1 MRKIILLIALFIS
14 VVSCNNN
21 TSKNT
26 VKILPDSAGPV
37 NKIAIVVDNELW
49 NNTVGET
56 IRNIM
61 AQPIDGLPQ
70 EEPIFSLNQIPTQVF
85 TGFAKQ
91 GRSILKVEY
100 GEPNFKIE
108 RNTHARPQKIVTV
121 SGKNIEEIK
130 AQITKNADNIIQA
143 LKTEEIRHKQ
153 KQMSKSLSRTKNVQE
168 SLGIKVKFP
177 SYYRVTKTAATPEDK
192 FNWIKRDIPTGYTN
206 VLFYELPLNAI
217 KKNDSLVSQIIKT
230 RDSIGKKFIPGPV
243 DGSFLG
249 TEMAYAPHVFETI
262 IDNKPTIEV
271 KGLWDVKDQFM
282 SGPFIMYLIED
293 RVNNRYVVAEGFAFA
308 PSVSKRNYVFEL
320 ESIIK
325 SIRIN

>member
-1 MRKIILLIALFIS
+1 MRKFILAVAIMATTF
-14 VVSCNNN
+14 SCNNN
-21 TSKNT
+21 GGKPI
-26 VKILPDSAGPV
+26 KILPDSAGPF

-49 NNTVGET
+49 KNTVGET
-56 IRNIM
+56 IRSVM
-61 AQPIDGLPQ
+61 TQPIDGLPQ
-70 EEPIFSLNQIPTQVF
+70 PEPMFSLNQIPTQVF

-91 GRSILKVEY
+91 SRSILKVEQ
-100 GEPNFKIE
+100 GEADFKIE
-108 RNTHARPQKIVTV
+108 RDVHARPQKIVTV
-121 SGKNIEEIK
+121 SGKDIAEIK
-130 AQITKNADNIIQA
+130 AQITKNADSIIEA
-143 LKTEEIRHKQ
+143 LKAEEIRHKQ
-153 KQMSKSLSRTKNVQE
+153 KQMSKSLSRTKDIQE

-177 SYYRVTKTAATPEDK
+177 SYYRVAKTVAKPEDK
-192 FNWIKRDIPTGYTN
+192 FYWIKRDIPTGYTN

-230 RDSIGKKFIPGPV
+230 RDSIGKKYIPGPV
-243 DGSFLG
+243 DGSYLA
-249 TEMAYAPHVFETI
+249 TEMAYAPHVYETI

-293 RVNNRYVVAEGFAFA
+293 KVNNRYIVVEGFAFA

>member
-1 MRKIILLIALFIS
+1 MRKFILL
-14 VVSCNNN
+14 VSIVTTIFSCGNDGKVN
-21 TSKNT
+21 

-49 NNTVGET
+49 QNTVGET
-56 IRNIM
+56 IRELM
-61 AQPIDGLPQ
+61 AQSIDGLPQ
-70 EEPIFSLNQIPTQVF
+70 PEPMFSLSQIPTQVF

-91 GRSILKVEY
+91 NRSVLKVEQ
-100 GEPNFKIE
+100 GEADFKIE
-108 RNTHARPQKIVTV
+108 RDVYARPQKIVTV
-121 SGKNIEEIK
+121 SGKDIAEIK
-130 AQITKNADNIIQA
+130 EQIIKNADNIIEA
-143 LKTEEIRHKQ
+143 IKAEEIRYKQ
-153 KQMSKSLSRTKNVQE
+153 KQMSKSLSRAKDVQE

-177 SYYRVTKTAATPEDK
+177 SYYRVTTTAATPEDK

-230 RDSIGKKFIPGPV
+230 RDSIGKRFIPGPV

-249 TEMAYAPHVFETI
+249 TEMAYAPHVYQTI

-293 RVNNRYVVAEGFAFA
+293 KVNNRYLVAEGFAFA

-325 SIRIN
+325 SIKID

>member
-1 MRKIILLIALFIS
+1 MRKLILLIALFIS

-100 GEPNFKIE
+100 GETNFKIE

-177 SYYRVTKTAATPEDK
+177 SYYRVTTTAATPEDK